1 MRAFRNVTVSVW
13 IACVLVV
20 LFAGS
25 AAANVVPFKGSAVGQ
40 DVSVT
45 FEEAG
50 IHIVAQARGTGTGLA
65 DLSRRSTTSSL
76 TTSSTLRVQR
86 PSPQPMVAKSS
97 STSKEPSLVLRAK
110 YFPFLIQAH
119 SPSQEERDGLT
130 RSAVPAPSME
140 STMGQDCSVW
150 DSPVTDC
157 SVMANDCDNR
167 VARDWTPNTACSRRR
182 VVVSAAAD
190 ASR

>member
-50 IHIVAQARGTGTGLA
+50 IHIVAQARGTGTGLGRFVETL
-65 DLSRRSTTSSL
+65 DYILSYDF
-76 TTSSTLRVQR
+76 VNF
-86 PSPQPMVAKSS
+86 A
-97 STSKEPSLVLRAK
+97 
-110 YFPFLIQAH
+110 
-119 SPSQEERDGLT
+119 G
-130 RSAVPAPSME
+130 SA
-140 STMGQDCSVW
+140 TI
-150 DSPVTDC
+150 T
-157 SVMANDCDNR
+157 
-167 VARDWTPNTACSRRR
+167 
-182 VVVSAAAD
+182 AAD
-190 ASR
+190 GSEIFLDFEGTIPGFAGQVFPLPYSGTFTITGGTGRFDTVGGAGTIDGIDYGAGLFSLGFSGYRLLGDGK